1 MSLKGISKSS
11 TSGIF
16 RYPVKIYDHKL
27 PAAFSFHDKHTINAH
42 LQSTLSVKRIKLVQ
56 TPQRIIR
63 KGRRCLNQHS
73 ELDLFRVIKASG
85 LYLDKQCRSSIKIMW
100 LSGPYTGNQPQT
112 WSLNCISTNQAIS
125 VAP

>member
-1 MSLKGISKSS
+1 MK
-11 TSGIF
+11 
-16 RYPVKIYDHKL
+16 VYDHKV
-27 PAAFSFHDKHTINAH
+27 PAASSFQDKHTINAY
-42 LQSTLSVKRIKLVQ
+42 LQSILFEKRIKLVQ

-63 KGRRCLNQHS
+63 IGRRCLNQLS

-85 LYLDKQCRSSIKIMW
+85 LYLDKQCRFSMKIMW
-100 LSGPYTGNQPQT
+100 PSGPYTGNQPQT